1 MTTTRTIAR
10 ELPLD
15 DLSPSKLWVHLD
27 PEVRQ
32 LAAHALYDH
41 DWGRAQ
47 TRREADLAV
56 AATLRSREVMVRK
69 MPADKRAD
77 YLARAVR
84 PTDSL
89 ASSLLLAL
97 HLRHRRD
104 LLSTFLDAL
113 GIPHEDGLIAEEHE
127 VGTLSAEVLAKA
139 AATLFARF
147 PEEAVETY
155 LATLVAM
162 DFELWSPLVPF
173 LRERS

>member
-1 MTTTRTIAR
+1 MQTRTIAR
-10 ELPLD
+10 ELPLEG
-15 DLSPSKLWVHLD
+15 LSPSKLWGHLD
-27 PEVRQ
+27 PAVRQ
-32 LAAHALYDH
+32 IAAQALYDH

-56 AATLRSREVMVRK
+56 AGTLRARELTVRK
-69 MPADKRAD
+69 MPAEKRAD

-113 GIPHEDGLIAEEHE
+113 GIPHEDGLISEQHE
-127 VGTLSAEVLAKA
+127 VGALDPDTLARA
-139 AATLFARF
+139 AATLFAKF

-162 DFELWSPLVPF
+162 DPELWSPLVPI
-173 LRERS
+173 LRDRS

>member
-1 MTTTRTIAR
+1 MTTRTLAK

-15 DLSPSKLWVHLD
+15 DLSPSKLWGHLD
-27 PEVRQ
+27 PAVRQ
-32 LAAHALYDH
+32 LAAHALYVH

-56 AATLRSREVMVRK
+56 AATLRSRELTVRK
-69 MPADKRAD
+69 MPTDRRAD

-97 HLRHRRD
+97 HLQHRRD
-104 LLSTFLDAL
+104 LLATFLDTL
-113 GIPHEDGLIAEEHE
+113 GIPHDGGLIAEEHE
-127 VGTLSAEVLAKA
+127 VSALAPDTLARA
-139 AATLFARF
+139 AAMMFAKF

-155 LATLVAM
+155 FATLIAI
-162 DFELWSPLVPF
+162 DHELWSPLIPI
-173 LRERS
+173 LRDRS